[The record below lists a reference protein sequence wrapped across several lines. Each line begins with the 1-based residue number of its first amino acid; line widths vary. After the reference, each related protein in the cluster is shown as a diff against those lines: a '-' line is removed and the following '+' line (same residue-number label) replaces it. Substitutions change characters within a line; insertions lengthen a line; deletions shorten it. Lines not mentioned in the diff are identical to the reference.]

1 MGFTLFVM
9 AHLNNGAG
17 ILTKDSSQLMQRMVA
32 QGQAGIA
39 SKVGVGL
46 GWKLGQTGQEAFV
59 NHEGGG
65 AGFTS
70 ETRIYPAR
78 GIGIVMA
85 MNRMSMP
92 QTNMVA
98 HRICEKIMGE
108 LVKQ

>member
-1 MGFTLFVM
+1 M

-17 ILTKDSSQLMQRMVA
+17 ILAKDTSQLMQTMVA
-32 QGQAGIA
+32 RGQAGIA
-39 SKVGVGL
+39 SKVGIGL
-46 GWKLGQTGQEAFV
+46 GWKFGQTGEEIFI

-78 GIGIVMA
+78 GIGLVIA

-92 QTNMVA
+92 QTSMVA
-98 HRICEKIMGE
+98 HRICEKIMNE
-108 LVKQ
+108 FTH